1 MQPEER
7 TILNYHY
14 LKSLFQV
21 LIECDLRLALV
32 QARSLRAQLEDPS
45 DLMPEHLRHDL
56 LEYCDVR
63 PAAG

>member
-1 MQPEER
+1 MEIEER

-21 LIECDLRLALV
+21 LIECDLKLSLV
-32 QARSLRAQLEDPS
+32 QGRSLRSQFEDPS
-45 DLMPEHLRHDL
+45 NLMPEHLRHDL

-63 PAAG
+63 